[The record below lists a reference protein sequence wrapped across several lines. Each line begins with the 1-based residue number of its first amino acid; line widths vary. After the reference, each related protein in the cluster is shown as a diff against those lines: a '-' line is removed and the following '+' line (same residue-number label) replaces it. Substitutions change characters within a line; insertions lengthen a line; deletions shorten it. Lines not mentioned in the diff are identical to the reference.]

1 MLLQT
6 VAEDLRLGRLIAL
19 AGAGALG
26 LAAVG
31 LYALAAYTLRRRER
45 EIVLRKL
52 HGAGH
57 AAVAQ
62 LLFKEFGAVVGLACA
77 VALPLA
83 AWLQQR
89 YLSEFVERA
98 PMGAWPMVIAVLA
111 LVTVTALAVLR
122 HLLAAFRLRPAQ
134 ALQG

>member
-1 MLLQT
+1 MLLAD
-6 VAEDLRLGRLIAL
+6 VACATPL
-19 AGAGALG
+19 AEALG
-26 LAAVG
+26 MPDSDAPAVMLLA
-31 LYALAAYTLRRRER
+31 R
-45 EIVLRKL
+45 
-52 HGAGH
+52 
-57 AAVAQ
+57 
-62 LLFKEFGAVVGLACA
+62 LACA

-98 PMGAWPMVIAVLA
+98 PMGVWPLVIAVLA

-122 HLLAAFRLRPAQ
+122 HLLAAFRLRPAR